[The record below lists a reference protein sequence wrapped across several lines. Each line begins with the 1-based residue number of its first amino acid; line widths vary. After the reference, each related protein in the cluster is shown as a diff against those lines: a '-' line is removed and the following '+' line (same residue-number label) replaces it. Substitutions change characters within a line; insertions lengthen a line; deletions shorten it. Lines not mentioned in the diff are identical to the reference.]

1 MLQITQ
7 EMQRDAITWL
17 NMDRSSVKNF
27 WAPAAAA
34 GKDAEAAA
42 DAADTAFV
50 TDPAII
56 KLFCLSPG
64 HYREKKICDF

>member
-1 MLQITQ
+1 
-7 EMQRDAITWL
+7 
-17 NMDRSSVKNF
+17 MDRSSVKNF

-50 TDPAII
+50 TDPAILNRVFFFLF
-56 KLFCLSPG
+56 KKNSECFCL
-64 HYREKKICDF
+64 KKNMPLC

>member
-1 MLQITQ
+1 
-7 EMQRDAITWL
+7 
-17 NMDRSSVKNF
+17 MDRSSVKNF

-56 KLFCLSPG
+56 EVFFCL
-64 HYREKKICDF
+64 KKILNVFV